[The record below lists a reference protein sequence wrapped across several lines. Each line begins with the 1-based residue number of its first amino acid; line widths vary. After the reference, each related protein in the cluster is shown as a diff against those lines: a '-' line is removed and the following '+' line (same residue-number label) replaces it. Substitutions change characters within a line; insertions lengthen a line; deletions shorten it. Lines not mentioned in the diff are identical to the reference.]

1 MTPRQIITILA
12 IALCYVIVMCLA
24 SCSHKSYSGIVYNCS
39 NDTVMCEW
47 GKFKILNGS
56 KPCGKMVTFKA
67 TLNRKKINAKRI
79 H

>member
-1 MTPRQIITILA
+1 MRPKTLIYILA
-12 IALCYVIVMCLA
+12 LATIVMIILA
-24 SCSHKSYSGIVYNCS
+24 SCSPKSYSGITYDCNG
-39 NDTVMCEW
+39 DTVSCLVAR
-47 GKFKILNGS
+47 FKILNGS

>member
-1 MTPRQIITILA
+1 MRPKTLIYILA

-24 SCSHKSYSGIVYNCS
+24 SCSPKSYSGTVYNCS
-39 NDTVMCEW
+39 NDTVMCEG

>member
-1 MTPRQIITILA
+1 MTPRQIITLLFI
-12 IALCYVIVMCLA
+12 VTIVMIILA
-24 SCSHKSYSGIVYNCS
+24 SCSPKSYSGIVYNCS

-47 GKFKILNGS
+47 GKFKILDGS
-56 KPCGKMVTFKA
+56 KPCGKMATFKA

>member
-1 MTPRQIITILA
+1 MRPKTLIYILA
-12 IALCYVIVMCLA
+12 LATIVMIILA
-24 SCSHKSYSGIVYNCS
+24 SCSPKSYSGITYDCNG
-39 NDTVMCEW
+39 DTVSCMVAR
-47 GKFKILNGS
+47 FKILDGS

>member
-1 MTPRQIITILA
+1 MTPKIIITLLA
-12 IALCYVIVMCLA
+12 IALVVMMCLA
-24 SCSHKSYSGIVYNCS
+24 SCSPKSYSGIVYNCS

>member
-1 MTPRQIITILA
+1 MRPKTLIYILA
-12 IALCYVIVMCLA
+12 LATIVMIILA
-24 SCSHKSYSGIVYNCS
+24 SCSPKSYSGIVYNC
-39 NDTVMCEW
+39 NGDTVSCQ
-47 GKFKILNGS
+47 GARFKILNGS